1 MKSNYSPNIIKEFSE
16 STIKYILSEIPP
28 YVGLV
33 VFQTDSDGEILQ
45 WFGPW
50 EKYFTEIPV
59 KGKNIEDYAPFLFGM
74 IPPLIN
80 PMVISHLRINN
91 TTYAEVHI
99 FLDENDKN
107 WIFLL
112 DQTREV
118 EIIHPIFQ
126 LYNEDKL
133 KSIQDRKESSAKGTL
148 SALYLLDYMS
158 FEKDGEHFRLLGSR
172 PQWFEELNLKLHYDG
187 KKILLWETFPYIEV
201 FQLEAHELWNSNQDG
216 KLISGIWEEKKDA
229 FEVIYLQ
236 ALALRH
242 ENRNYLLIKP
252 LNKQSDLNQEFI
264 QKARDQRLTLDQ
276 LASTEKKLKQLLS
289 FKDQFVSIIS
299 HDLRSP
305 IGAVIGLANLL
316 LTDEKANHQLNSTQ
330 LELLTDIKN
339 EMLRLLDYND
349 KLYQWSNLELGNYKI
364 SRKNV
369 IPLDLANFVK
379 KMQEAKMKEKQISLN
394 IHIEQDFWLFADE
407 TLLGQALNNLVGNSV
422 KFTPQGGKISIKFES
437 EDDQK
442 RIVISDS
449 GLGMDED
456 TCNKLFIGFMRKT
469 TMGTFGEKGTGLG
482 LGIVKKIL
490 DAHSYSIH
498 VQSQPGKGSTFTI
511 GINEYP

>member
-1 MKSNYSPNIIKEFSE
+1 MKSNYSQNLIKEFSE
-16 STIKYILSEIPP
+16 SIIRYISSEIPP

-33 VFQTDSDGEILQ
+33 VFQTDSEGGIIQ

-50 EKYFTEIPV
+50 EKYFSESPAR
-59 KGKNIEDYAPFLFGM
+59 GKKIEDYAPFLFGM

-80 PMVISHLRINN
+80 PMVISHLCVKE

-99 FLDENDKN
+99 FLDEQGKI

-133 KSIQDRKESSAKGTL
+133 RSIQDRKESSDKGTL
-148 SALYLLDYMS
+148 SALYLLDYIS
-158 FEKDGEHFRLLGSR
+158 FEKIGEHYNLLGSK
-172 PQWFEELNLKLHYDG
+172 PKWFEELGLKLHYDG

-201 FQLEAHELWNSNQDG
+201 FQFEALELWNSNQDG
-216 KLISGIWEEKKDA
+216 KLISGIWEENKSP
-229 FEVIYLQ
+229 FEKIYLQ

-242 ENRNYLLIKP
+242 VDRNYLLIKP
-252 LNKQSDLNQEFI
+252 LDTQSDLNQEFI

-316 LTDEKANHQLNSTQ
+316 LTDEKTNNQLNTTQ
-330 LELLTDIKN
+330 FELLSDIKN

-349 KLYQWSNLELGNYKI
+349 KLFQWSNLELGNYKI

-369 IPLDLANFVK
+369 RPLDLANFVK
-379 KMQEAKMKEKQISLN
+379 KMQVAKMKEKQISFN
-394 IHIEQDFWLFADE
+394 IHIQPDFNLFADE

-422 KFTPQGGKISIKFES
+422 KFTPEGGNISIRFEIN
-437 EDDQK
+437 DNQK
-442 RIVISDS
+442 NIIVSDT
-449 GLGMDED
+449 GLGMEED
-456 TCNKLFIGFMRKT
+456 TCAKLFLGFMRKT

-490 DAHSYSIH
+490 DVHNYSIH
-498 VQSQPGKGSTFTI
+498 VQSQPGIGSTFTI
-511 GINEYP
+511 GITE